1 MARGKS
7 IWNLTD
13 KYLLSLFLSILFI
26 GLLTIFSS
34 THEGGS
40 VNIVDFSTT
49 YGKQAIWVLISL
61 FFGIFIMLLEGQFIK
76 NSAYI
81 FYIIVLALLIGV
93 LFMPSIKGVRSWFQF
108 GSISI
113 QPSEFAKLACSLAVA
128 KYLSSVNVK
137 IQDIKTKVVV
147 LLILIVPCFLILMQP
162 DAGTMLVFFAF
173 IFVMYREGLSGNVLL
188 YGFFAV
194 LIVVIAIFL
203 KASESE
209 NLILGIP
216 VSGNM
221 IFVFV
226 LVLLGGIL
234 FAVIKLLVL
243 PRYRKPRYIALIWS
257 ILIGIAINLSID
269 YVYDSVFKERHRN
282 RFQIMFGI
290 VEDRRGDGYN
300 MWQALSAIG
309 SGETSG
315 KGFLNG
321 TLSNNKYRH
330 VPEQSTDFIFCSFA
344 EEWGFLGCLFFI
356 ILYLAML
363 IRIVMISERQRS
375 KFTRIFGYCTASILF
390 FHFMINIGMVI
401 GLAPVIGIPL
411 PFFSKG
417 GSAVLT
423 FSALIFIFMRLDAE
437 RQKVLR

>member
-1 MARGKS
+1 MSRGKS
-7 IWNLTD
+7 IWKLTD
-13 KYLLSLFLSILFI
+13 KYLLGFFLGILLL
-26 GLLTIFSS
+26 GLMTIFSS
-34 THEGGS
+34 TYEGGD
-40 VNIVDFSTT
+40 IDFFDFSTI
-49 YGKQAIWVLISL
+49 YGKQAVWVLISV
-61 FFGIFIMLLEGQFIK
+61 FFGVFIMLLEGQFIK
-76 NSAYI
+76 NSSYVV
-81 FYIIVLALLIGV
+81 YLIVILLLIGV

-108 GSISI
+108 GSVSI

-137 IQDIKTKVVV
+137 IQDFKTRIVV
-147 LLILIVPCFLILMQP
+147 LLLLAVPAFLILMQP

-203 KASESE
+203 KASETE
-209 NLILGIP
+209 NLIFGFQ
-216 VSGNM
+216 VTGNM

-226 LVLLGGIL
+226 LLLLGAVL

-243 PRYRKPRYIALIWS
+243 PRYRKPRYKALVWS
-257 ILIGIAINLSID
+257 LLTGIAINLSIN
-269 YVYDSVFKERHRN
+269 YVYDSVFKERHRT

-309 SGETSG
+309 SGGNSG

-321 TLSNNKYRH
+321 TLSNNKYKH

-344 EEWGFLGCLFFI
+344 EEWGFIGCLFFI
-356 ILYLAML
+356 IIYLAML
-363 IRIVMISERQRS
+363 VRIIMISERQRS

-423 FSALIFIFMRLDAE
+423 FSILIFVFMRLDAE

>member
-40 VNIVDFSTT
+40 VNIFDFSTT

-203 KASESE
+203 KASDSE

-216 VSGNM
+216 LSGNM
-221 IFVFV
+221 IFAFV

>member
-40 VNIVDFSTT
+40 VNIFDFSTT

-137 IQDIKTKVVV
+137 IQDVKTKVVV

-203 KASESE
+203 KASDSE
-209 NLILGIP
+209 NLIFGIP
-216 VSGNM
+216 VTGNM
-221 IFVFV
+221 IFAFV
-226 LVLLGGIL
+226 LVLLAGVL
-234 FAVIKLLVL
+234 FGVIKLLVL
-243 PRYRKPRYIALIWS
+243 PRYRKPRYIALVWS

-423 FSALIFIFMRLDAE
+423 FSVLIFIFMRLDAE

>member
-34 THEGGS
+34 THEGGN

-49 YGKQAIWVLISL
+49 YGKQAIWVVISI

-81 FYIIVLALLIGV
+81 FYLIVLALLIGV

-137 IQDIKTKVVV
+137 IQDVKTKVVV

-203 KASESE
+203 KASDSE
-209 NLILGIP
+209 NLIFGIP
-216 VSGNM
+216 VTGNM
-221 IFVFV
+221 IFAFV
-226 LVLLGGIL
+226 LVLLAGVL
-234 FAVIKLLVL
+234 FGVIKLLVL
-243 PRYRKPRYIALIWS
+243 PRYRKPRYIALVWS

-423 FSALIFIFMRLDAE
+423 FSVLIFIFMRLDAE

>member
-34 THEGGS
+34 THEGGN

-49 YGKQAIWVLISL
+49 YGKQAIWVVISI
-61 FFGIFIMLLEGQFIK
+61 FFGILIMLLEGQFIK

-81 FYIIVLALLIGV
+81 FYLIVLALLIGV

-137 IQDIKTKVVV
+137 IQDVKTKVVV

-203 KASESE
+203 KASDSE
-209 NLILGIP
+209 NLIFGIP
-216 VSGNM
+216 VTGNM
-221 IFVFV
+221 IFAFV
-226 LVLLGGIL
+226 LVLLAGVL

-243 PRYRKPRYIALIWS
+243 PRYRKPRYIALVWS

-423 FSALIFIFMRLDAE
+423 FSVLIFIFMRLDAE

>member
-34 THEGGS
+34 THEGGF

-128 KYLSSVNVK
+128 KYLSSVNVR

>member
-1 MARGKS
+1 MSRGKS
-7 IWNLTD
+7 IWKLTD
-13 KYLLSLFLSILFI
+13 KYLLGFFLGVLLL
-26 GLLTIFSS
+26 GLMTIFSS
-34 THEGGS
+34 TYEGEEIDFF
-40 VNIVDFSTT
+40 NFSTI
-49 YGKQAIWVLISL
+49 YGKQAVWVLISV
-61 FFGIFIMLLEGQFIK
+61 FFGVFIMLLEGQFIK
-76 NSAYI
+76 NSSYVV
-81 FYIIVLALLIGV
+81 YLIVILLLIGV

-108 GSISI
+108 GSVSI

-137 IQDIKTKVVV
+137 IQDFKTRIVV
-147 LLILIVPCFLILMQP
+147 LLLLAVPAFLILMQP

-203 KASESE
+203 KASETE
-209 NLILGIP
+209 NLIFGFQ
-216 VSGNM
+216 VTGNM

-226 LVLLGGIL
+226 LLLLGAVL

-243 PRYRKPRYIALIWS
+243 PRYRKPRYKALVWS
-257 ILIGIAINLSID
+257 LLTGIAINLSIN
-269 YVYDSVFKERHRN
+269 YVYDSVFKERHRT

-321 TLSNNKYRH
+321 TLSNNKYKH

-344 EEWGFLGCLFFI
+344 EEWGFIGCLFFI
-356 ILYLAML
+356 IIYLAML
-363 IRIVMISERQRS
+363 VRIIMISERQRS

-423 FSALIFIFMRLDAE
+423 FSILIFVFMRLDAE

>member
-1 MARGKS
+1 MSRGKS
-7 IWNLTD
+7 IWKLTD
-13 KYLLSLFLSILFI
+13 KYLLGFFLGVLLL
-26 GLLTIFSS
+26 GLMTIFSS
-34 THEGGS
+34 TYEGGE
-40 VNIVDFSTT
+40 IDFFDFSTI
-49 YGKQAIWVLISL
+49 YGKQAVWVLISV
-61 FFGIFIMLLEGQFIK
+61 FFGVFIMLLEGQFIK
-76 NSAYI
+76 NSSYVV
-81 FYIIVLALLIGV
+81 YLIVILLLIGV

-108 GSISI
+108 GSVSI

-137 IQDIKTKVVV
+137 IQDFKTRIVV
-147 LLILIVPCFLILMQP
+147 LLLLAVPAFLILMQP

-203 KASESE
+203 KASETE
-209 NLILGIP
+209 NLIFGFQ
-216 VSGNM
+216 VTGNM

-226 LVLLGGIL
+226 LLLLGAVL

-243 PRYRKPRYIALIWS
+243 PRYRKPRYKALVWS
-257 ILIGIAINLSID
+257 LLTGIAINLSIN
-269 YVYDSVFKERHRN
+269 YVYDSVFKERHRT

-321 TLSNNKYRH
+321 TLSNNKYKH

-344 EEWGFLGCLFFI
+344 EEWGFIGCLFFI
-356 ILYLAML
+356 IIYLAML
-363 IRIVMISERQRS
+363 VRIIMISERQRS

-423 FSALIFIFMRLDAE
+423 FSILIFVFMRLDAE

>member
-1 MARGKS
+1 MSRGKS
-7 IWNLTD
+7 IWKLTD
-13 KYLLSLFLSILFI
+13 KYLLGFFLGVLLL
-26 GLLTIFSS
+26 GLMTIFSS
-34 THEGGS
+34 TYEGGD
-40 VNIVDFSTT
+40 IDFFDFSTI
-49 YGKQAIWVLISL
+49 YGKQAVWVLISV
-61 FFGIFIMLLEGQFIK
+61 FFGVFIMLLEGQFIK
-76 NSAYI
+76 NSSYVV
-81 FYIIVLALLIGV
+81 YLIVILLLIGV

-108 GSISI
+108 GSVYI
-113 QPSEFAKLACSLAVA
+113 QTSEFSKLACSLAVA

-137 IQDIKTKVVV
+137 IQDFKTRIVV
-147 LLILIVPCFLILMQP
+147 LLLLAVPAFLILMQP

-194 LIVVIAIFL
+194 LIIVIAIFL
-203 KASESE
+203 KASETE
-209 NLILGIP
+209 NLIFGFQ
-216 VSGNM
+216 VTGNM

-226 LVLLGGIL
+226 LLLLGAVL

-243 PRYRKPRYIALIWS
+243 PRYRKPRYKALVWS
-257 ILIGIAINLSID
+257 LLTGIAINLSIN
-269 YVYDSVFKERHRN
+269 YVYDSVFKERHRT

-321 TLSNNKYRH
+321 TLSNNKYKH

-344 EEWGFLGCLFFI
+344 EEWGFIGCLFFI
-356 ILYLAML
+356 IIYLAML
-363 IRIVMISERQRS
+363 VRIIMISERQRS

-423 FSALIFIFMRLDAE
+423 FSILIFVFMRLDAE

>member
-1 MARGKS
+1 MSRGKS
-7 IWNLTD
+7 IWKLTD
-13 KYLLSLFLSILFI
+13 KYLLGFFLGVLLL
-26 GLLTIFSS
+26 GLMTIFSS
-34 THEGGS
+34 TYEGGD
-40 VNIVDFSTT
+40 IDFFDFSTI
-49 YGKQAIWVLISL
+49 YGKQAVWVLISV
-61 FFGIFIMLLEGQFIK
+61 FFGVFIMLLEGQFIK
-76 NSAYI
+76 NSSYVV
-81 FYIIVLALLIGV
+81 YLIVILLLIGV

-108 GSISI
+108 GSVSI

-137 IQDIKTKVVV
+137 IQDFKTRIVV
-147 LLILIVPCFLILMQP
+147 LLLLAVPAFLILMQP

-203 KASESE
+203 KASETE
-209 NLILGIP
+209 NLIFGFQ
-216 VSGNM
+216 VTGNM

-226 LVLLGGIL
+226 LLLLGAVL

-243 PRYRKPRYIALIWS
+243 PRYRKPRYKALVWS
-257 ILIGIAINLSID
+257 LLTGIAINLSIN
-269 YVYDSVFKERHRN
+269 YVYDSVFKERHRT

-321 TLSNNKYRH
+321 TLSNNKYKH

-344 EEWGFLGCLFFI
+344 EEWGFIGCLFFI
-356 ILYLAML
+356 IIYLAML
-363 IRIVMISERQRS
+363 VRIIMISERQRS

-423 FSALIFIFMRLDAE
+423 FSILIFVFMRLDAE

>member
-49 YGKQAIWVLISL
+49 YGKQAIWVIISI

-81 FYIIVLALLIGV
+81 FYLIVLALLIGV

-137 IQDIKTKVVV
+137 IQDVKTKVVV

-203 KASESE
+203 KASDSE
-209 NLILGIP
+209 NLIFGIP
-216 VSGNM
+216 VTGNM
-221 IFVFV
+221 IFAFV
-226 LVLLGGIL
+226 LVLLAGVL

-243 PRYRKPRYIALIWS
+243 PRYRKPRYIALVWS

-423 FSALIFIFMRLDAE
+423 FSVLIFIFMRLDAE

>member
-34 THEGGS
+34 THEGGN

-137 IQDIKTKVVV
+137 IQDVKTKVVV

-203 KASESE
+203 KASDSE
-209 NLILGIP
+209 NLIFGIP
-216 VSGNM
+216 VTGNM
-221 IFVFV
+221 IFAFV
-226 LVLLGGIL
+226 LVLLGGVL

-243 PRYRKPRYIALIWS
+243 PRYRKPRYIALVWS

>member
-40 VNIVDFSTT
+40 VNIFDFSTT

-203 KASESE
+203 KASDSE
-209 NLILGIP
+209 NLIFGIP
-216 VSGNM
+216 VTGNM
-221 IFVFV
+221 IFAFV
-226 LVLLGGIL
+226 LVLLGGVL

-243 PRYRKPRYIALIWS
+243 PRYRKPRYIALVWS

-423 FSALIFIFMRLDAE
+423 FSVLIFIFMRLDAE

>member
-7 IWNLTD
+7 IWKLTD
-13 KYLLSLFLSILFI
+13 KYLLAFFLAVLLL

-34 THEGGS
+34 TFEGGH
-40 VNIVDFSTT
+40 VNFFDFSTI
-49 YGKQAIWVLISL
+49 YGKQAIWVFISL
-61 FFGIFIMLLEGQFIK
+61 IVGAFIMLLEGQFIK
-76 NSAYI
+76 NSSYI
-81 FYIIVLALLIGV
+81 LYLIVLLLLIGV
-93 LFMPSIKGVRSWFQF
+93 LFTPPIKGVSSWFQF
-108 GSISI
+108 GSVSI

-137 IQDIKTKVVV
+137 IQDFKTRIIVVS
-147 LLILIVPCFLILMQP
+147 ILAIPAFLILMQP

-173 IFVMYREGLSGNVLL
+173 IFVFYREGLSGNVLL

-203 KASESE
+203 KASETES
-209 NLILGIP
+209 LIIGLPI
-216 VSGNM
+216 SGNM
-221 IFVFV
+221 IFAFV
-226 LVLLGGIL
+226 LLLLGGVL
-234 FAVIKLLVL
+234 FGVIKLLVL
-243 PRYRKPRYIALIWS
+243 PRYRKPRYKALILS
-257 ILIGIAINLSID
+257 VLTGIAINLSIN
-269 YVYDSVFKERHRN
+269 YVYDSVFKERHRT

-290 VEDRRGDGYN
+290 IEDRRGDGYN

-315 KGFLNG
+315 KGYLNG
-321 TLSNNKYRH
+321 TLSNNKYKH

-344 EEWGFLGCLFFI
+344 EEWGFLGCLVFI
-356 ILYLAML
+356 TIYMAML
-363 IRIVMISERQRS
+363 VRIIMISERQRS

-390 FHFMINIGMVI
+390 FHFVINIGMVI

-423 FSALIFIFMRLDAE
+423 FSILVFIFMRLDAE

>member
-81 FYIIVLALLIGV
+81 FYLIVLALLIGV

-128 KYLSSVNVK
+128 KYLSSVNVR

-203 KASESE
+203 KASDSE
-209 NLILGIP
+209 NLILGISL
-216 VSGNM
+216 SGNM
-221 IFVFV
+221 IFAFV

>member
-1 MARGKS
+1 MSRGKS
-7 IWNLTD
+7 IWKLTD
-13 KYLLSLFLSILFI
+13 KYLLGFFLGVLLL
-26 GLLTIFSS
+26 GLMTIFSS
-34 THEGGS
+34 TYEGGD
-40 VNIVDFSTT
+40 IDFFDFSTI
-49 YGKQAIWVLISL
+49 YGKQAVWVLISV
-61 FFGIFIMLLEGQFIK
+61 FFGVFIMLLEGQFIK
-76 NSAYI
+76 NSSYVV
-81 FYIIVLALLIGV
+81 YLIVILLLIGV

-108 GSISI
+108 GSVSI

-137 IQDIKTKVVV
+137 IQDFKTRIVV
-147 LLILIVPCFLILMQP
+147 LLLLAVPAFLILMQP
-162 DAGTMLVFFAF
+162 DAGTKLVFFAF

-203 KASESE
+203 KASETE
-209 NLILGIP
+209 NLIFGFQ
-216 VSGNM
+216 VTGNM

-226 LVLLGGIL
+226 LLLLGAVL

-243 PRYRKPRYIALIWS
+243 PRYRKPRYKALVWS
-257 ILIGIAINLSID
+257 LLTGIAINLSIN
-269 YVYDSVFKERHRN
+269 YVYDSVFKERHRT

-290 VEDRRGDGYN
+290 VEDRRGDGYI

-321 TLSNNKYRH
+321 TLSNNKYKH

-344 EEWGFLGCLFFI
+344 EEWGFIGCLFFI
-356 ILYLAML
+356 IIYLAML
-363 IRIVMISERQRS
+363 VRIIMISERQRS

-423 FSALIFIFMRLDAE
+423 FSILIFVFMRLDAE

>member
-13 KYLLSLFLSILFI
+13 KYLISLFLSIIFI

-34 THEGGS
+34 THEGGN

-93 LFMPSIKGVRSWFQF
+93 LLMPSIKGVRSWFQF

-203 KASESE
+203 KASDSE
-209 NLILGIP
+209 NLIFGIP
-216 VSGNM
+216 VTGNM
-221 IFVFV
+221 IFAFV
-226 LVLLGGIL
+226 LVLLAGVL
-234 FAVIKLLVL
+234 FGVIKLLVL
-243 PRYRKPRYIALIWS
+243 PRYRKPRYIALVWS

-423 FSALIFIFMRLDAE
+423 FSVLIFIFMRLDAE